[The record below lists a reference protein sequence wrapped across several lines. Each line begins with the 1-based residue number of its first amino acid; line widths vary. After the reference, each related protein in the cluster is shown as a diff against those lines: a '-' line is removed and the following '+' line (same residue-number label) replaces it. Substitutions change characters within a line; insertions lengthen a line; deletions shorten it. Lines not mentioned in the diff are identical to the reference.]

1 MQDWRAKRGS
11 FWTVPEL
18 TAVRDNYPTG
28 GINACEP
35 LLPGRSRASIYQKA
49 NELGLR
55 SSKQKV
61 QVRRHYRNEP
71 HIDEQIRFAHQS
83 VPTRGY
89 MQTLADR
96 VGRPRWWVSRRAR
109 ELGLTTPRFAE
120 PAWSDEELAII
131 ERTSRLTP
139 QGANMALKRAGF
151 SRSLTA
157 VVVKRK
163 RLDITVPR
171 RKGVYTVNA
180 LATLLGYDAKAPVR
194 WIRAGLLKASGEEGN
209 YSISEPDVRAFLI
222 EYPMQVDLRKLP
234 LLNRPWL
241 YEVLTAR
248 RNRSEEERAA

>member
-1 MQDWRAKRGS
+1 MHDWRAKRGA

-18 TAVRDNYPTG
+18 AVVREHYADG

-55 SSKQKV
+55 SSRQV
-61 QVRRHYRNEP
+61 QVRRHYSNEP
-71 HIDEQIRFAHQS
+71 HIDEQIRFAHQA
-83 VPTRGY
+83 VPSRGY
-89 MQTLADR
+89 MEKLAER
-96 VGRPRWWVSRRAR
+96 VGRPRWWVSKRAR
-109 ELGLTTPRFAE
+109 ELGLTTPRFME
-120 PAWSDEELAII
+120 PAWSEEELAII
-131 ERTSRLTP
+131 ERTAKLTP
-139 QGANMALKRAGF
+139 QGAHTALKRAGF

-171 RKGVYTVNA
+171 RKGIYTVNA
-180 LATLLGYDAKAPVR
+180 LAKLLGYEQKAPVR
-194 WIRAGLLKASGEEGN
+194 WIRAGLLKASGEEGS
-209 YSISEPDVRAFLI
+209 YSISEPDVRAFLLDH
-222 EYPMQVDLRKLP
+222 PMQIDLRKLP

-248 RNRSEEERAA
+248 RNRSEEEKAA